1 MKDNLTA
8 IHNQALRIL
17 ETVGIKLHHAEL
29 IQWMRQQGVSV
40 NNHTA
45 FFTPGFIMDAIHLAP
60 ASFTLRGRNPCHDIV
75 IGGDHVNCA
84 PGYGC
89 ATICAPDGKRRNAV
103 MADYVRL
110 AKLVHQC
117 PHFNINGGILAQ
129 PSDVPAEQSHLLM
142 LYAAMLSSDKCL
154 MGVLGNRS
162 QMQALMDLAAIA
174 FGGRAAFT
182 AKPHLLT
189 LINTI
194 SPLQIDKNAL
204 DAMIIAAQHNQPVIM
219 SPSPAA
225 GTTGPIDMAA
235 NISLATA
242 EALAGIAIVQTI
254 RPGTPVIFGL
264 QCLGAD
270 LRTGNIS
277 IGSPAYT
284 LQSTYTAALARM
296 YRLPSRCG
304 GTLTDSPYLSPQ
316 SGYESM
322 LNMLTTF
329 QNKVNVV
336 VHSAGTLDSF
346 AAVSYEKFIMDIQ
359 IIDMVKYFLKDL
371 EVNPDTLNLELIG
384 RVGPGG
390 QFLTTMDT
398 LKKCRTHSWSPRIGV
413 SGNTGGGG
421 SPSDRYLESIA
432 DRQQAMLDSYASP
445 PMDPALLADLDD
457 CMLRQ
462 GVDRGRL
469 SAICSQA
476 WGNSTPCNT

>member
-1 MKDNLTA
+1 MKEKLTA

-29 IQWMRQQGVSV
+29 IQRIRQPGVSV
-40 NNHTA
+40 KNNTV
-45 FFTPGFIMDAIHLAP
+45 FFTPDFIMDAVRRAP
-60 ASFTLRGRNPCHDIV
+60 ASFTLHGRNPGHDMV

-89 ATICAPDGKRRNAV
+89 AAICAPDGTRRSAV

-117 PHFNINGGILAQ
+117 PHFKVNGGILAQ
-129 PSDVPAEQSHLLM
+129 PSDVPADQSHLLM
-142 LYAAMLSSDKCL
+142 LYAAIVSSDKCL
-154 MGVLGNRS
+154 MGVPGNRL

-174 FGGRAAFT
+174 FGGRAAFS

-189 LINTI
+189 LISTI
-194 SPLQIDKNAL
+194 SPLQIDENAL
-204 DAMIIAAQHNQPVIM
+204 DAMIIASHLNQPVII

-235 NISLATA
+235 NISLAAA

-264 QCLGAD
+264 QCLVAD

-284 LQSTYTAALARM
+284 LQSKYTAALARM
-296 YRLPSRCG
+296 YHLPSRCG
-304 GTLTDSPYLSPQ
+304 GTLTDAPDLSPQ

-329 QNKVNVV
+329 QNGVNLI

-346 AAVSYEKFIMDIQ
+346 AAISYEKLIMDIQ
-359 IIDMVKYFLKDL
+359 IIDMVKYYLNDL
-371 EVNPDTLNLELIG
+371 DVNPDTLNLELIR

-398 LKKCRTHSWSPRIGV
+398 LNKCRSHSWNPVV
-413 SGNTGGGG
+413 SVCGNTGGG
-421 SPSDRYLESIA
+421 SPSDQFLNRIT
-432 DRQQAMLDSYASP
+432 DRQRAMLDSYFSP
-445 PMDPALLADLDD
+445 PLDRALLVDLDD
-457 CMLRQ
+457 WMVRQ
-462 GVDRGRL
+462 GVDRSLL
-469 SAICSQA
+469 STICSQA
-476 WGNSTPCNT
+476 WGDSNQVIT

>member
-1 MKDNLTA
+1 MKEKLAA
-8 IHNQALRIL
+8 IHDQALKIL
-17 ETVGIKLHHAEL
+17 ETIGIKLHHAEL
-29 IQWMRQQGVSV
+29 IQRIRQQGVSV
-40 NNHTA
+40 NDNTA
-45 FFTPGFIMDAIHLAP
+45 FFTPGFIMDAVRRAP
-60 ASFTLRGRNPCHDIV
+60 ASFTLHGRSSIHDVV

-89 ATICAPDGKRRNAV
+89 AAISSPDGTRRNAV
-103 MADYVRL
+103 LADYIRL

-117 PHFNINGGILAQ
+117 SHFKVNGGILAQ
-129 PSDVPAEQSHLLM
+129 PSDVPADQSHLLM
-142 LYAAMLSSDKCL
+142 LYAAMVSSDKCL
-154 MGVLGNRS
+154 MGVPGDRS
-162 QMQALMDLAAIA
+162 QMQALMELAMIA

-189 LINTI
+189 LISTI
-194 SPLQIDKNAL
+194 SPLQLDENAL
-204 DAMIIAAQHNQPVIM
+204 DAMIIAAHHNQPLII

-235 NISLATA
+235 NISLAAA
-242 EALAGIAIVQTI
+242 EALAGIAIVETI

-284 LQSTYTAALARM
+284 LQAKYTAALARM

-304 GTLTDSPYLSPQ
+304 GTLTDAPHLSPQ

-329 QNKVNVV
+329 QNGVNLI

-346 AAVSYEKFIMDIQ
+346 AAISYEKFIMDIQ
-359 IIDMVKYFLKDL
+359 IIDMVKYYLDDL
-371 EVNPDTLNLELIG
+371 DVNPDTLNLELIG

-398 LKKCRTHSWSPRIGV
+398 LNKCRSHSWNPLVGV
-413 SGNTGGGG
+413 FGNTGSG
-421 SPSDRYLESIA
+421 SPSDQFLNGIA
-432 DRQQAMLDSYASP
+432 DRQRAMLDSYFSP
-445 PMDPALLADLDD
+445 SLGRALLADLDD
-457 CMLRQ
+457 WMVRQ
-462 GVDRGRL
+462 GVDRSLL
-469 SAICSQA
+469 SAICSHA
-476 WGNSTPCNT
+476 WGDSNQLIT

>member
-1 MKDNLTA
+1 MEEKLAA
-8 IHNQALRIL
+8 IHDQALRIL

-29 IQWMRQQGVSV
+29 IQRIRQPGVSV
-40 NNHTA
+40 KNNTV
-45 FFTPGFIMDAIHLAP
+45 FFAPDWVMQAVCRAP
-60 ASFTLRGRNPCHDIV
+60 ASFTLHGRDPCHDMV

-89 ATICAPDGKRRNAV
+89 AAICKPDGARRSTV
-103 MADYVRL
+103 MADYVRI

-117 PHFNINGGILAQ
+117 PHFKVNGGILAQ
-129 PSDVPAEQSHLLM
+129 PSDVPADQSHLLM
-142 LYAAMLSSDKCL
+142 LYAAIISSDKCL
-154 MGVLGNRS
+154 MGVLGDRW

-194 SPLQIDKNAL
+194 SPLQIDENAL
-204 DAMIIAAQHNQPVIM
+204 DAMIIAAQHNQPLII

-242 EALAGIAIVQTI
+242 EALAGIAIVQTL

-270 LRTGNIS
+270 LKSGNIS

-284 LQSTYTAALARM
+284 LQSKYTAALARM

-304 GTLTDSPYLSPQ
+304 GTLTDAPHLTPQ

-322 LNMLTTF
+322 LNMLATF
-329 QNKVNVV
+329 QNKVNFI
-336 VHSAGTLDSF
+336 VHSAGTLDRF
-346 AAVSYEKFIMDIQ
+346 AAISYEKFIMDTQ
-359 IIDMVKYFLKDL
+359 IIDMVKFYADDL
-371 EVNPDTLNLELIG
+371 DVNPDTLNLELI
-384 RVGPGG
+384 RSVGPGG
-390 QFLTTMDT
+390 QFLTTGDT
-398 LKKCRTHSWSPRIGV
+398 LKKCRTHAWNPFVGV
-413 SGNTGGGG
+413 RGNTAGA
-421 SPSDRYLESIA
+421 SPSDQFLTSIA
-432 DRQQAMLDSYASP
+432 DRQRVMLASYSSP
-445 PMDPALLADLDD
+445 PMDRALLAELDD
-457 CMLRQ
+457 CMVRQ
-462 GVDRGRL
+462 GVDRGWL
-469 SAICSQA
+469 SAICRQA
-476 WGNSTPCNT
+476 RGNSPPSNA

>member
-1 MKDNLTA
+1 MKEKLTA

-17 ETVGIKLHHAEL
+17 ATVGIRLHHAEL
-29 IQWMRQQGVSV
+29 LERMQQHGVSV
-40 NNHTA
+40 TNNTA
-45 FFTPGFIMDAIHLAP
+45 FFTPDFIMDAVRRAP
-60 ASFTLRGRNPCHDIV
+60 ASFTLHARNPRYDTV

-89 ATICAPDGKRRNAV
+89 AAICEPNGARRNAV
-103 MADYVRL
+103 MADYIRF
-110 AKLVHQC
+110 AQLVHQC
-117 PHFNINGGILAQ
+117 RHFNINGGILAQ
-129 PSDVPAEQSHLLM
+129 PTDVPADQSHLLM
-142 LYAAMLSSDKCL
+142 LYAAMVSSDKCL
-154 MGVLGNRS
+154 MGVPGNRL
-162 QMQALMDLAAIA
+162 QLQALMDLAAIA

-189 LINTI
+189 LISTI
-194 SPLQIDKNAL
+194 SPLQIDEMAL
-204 DAMIIAAQHNQPVIM
+204 DAMIIAARHNQPVII

-235 NISLATA
+235 NISLAAA
-242 EALAGIAIVQTI
+242 EALAGIAIVQTLS
-254 RPGTPVIFGL
+254 PGMPVIFGL

-284 LQSTYTAALARM
+284 LQSKYTAALARM

-304 GTLTDSPYLSPQ
+304 GTLTDAPNLSPQ

-329 QNKVNVV
+329 QNGVNVV

-346 AAVSYEKFIMDIQ
+346 AAISYEKFIMDIQ
-359 IIDMVKYFLKDL
+359 IIDMVKYYLNDMD
-371 EVNPDTLNLELIG
+371 VNPDTLNMELVR

-398 LKKCRTHSWSPRIGV
+398 LDKCRSHSWRPLIGV
-413 SGNTGGGG
+413 GGKTGE
-421 SPSDRYLESIA
+421 SPSDKFLNRIA
-432 DRQQAMLDSYASP
+432 RRLQAMLDSYSTP
-445 PMDPALLADLDD
+445 PMHRALLAELDD
-457 CMLRQ
+457 CMVRQ
-462 GVDRGRL
+462 GVDRSLL
-469 SAICSQA
+469 STIYRQTR
-476 WGNSTPCNT
+476 GNSNPCDT